1 MTEPEMQPG
10 EHIERWVWVIYPI
23 GLVFILATHFLVGF
37 LLMPPLDEVTA
48 PMWALGGITSASAA
62 AFVYLSSRRRHEAE
76 LITPSQASPLNKML
90 SFGWLY
96 QGLWSVYRFMT
107 RVISLL
113 SAVLEGEGG
122 ILWALVLFALIFVF
136 LQR

>member
-1 MTEPEMQPG
+1 MQPG

-23 GLVFILATHFLVGF
+23 GLVFIIATHVLVGF
-37 LLMPPLDEVTA
+37 LLMPPLDEVTT
-48 PMWALGGITSASAA
+48 PMWVLGGVTSAIAA
-62 AFVYLSSRRRHEAE
+62 AIIYLSSRRWHGTE
-76 LITPSQASPLNKML
+76 LITPASQVSPLSKMFSL
-90 SFGWLY
+90 GWLY
-96 QGLWSVYRFMT
+96 QGLWRVFRLMA